1 MPPPFLQPSCA
12 LRSRF
17 EAVLKGVRLIKHA
30 GWRGPESD
38 CGDDAEQNEKR
49 QDDELRDF
57 EWRLGLRRS
66 HRFQGRNFFEGLHD
80 QNEQVKVET
89 DDSTDR
95 IDPTPCTAESF
106 GVTRVNRQRKKRQR
120 YDSET
125 DGRREPVKRK
135 KESSEGCCDGRY
147 QKPFRPTV

>member
-1 MPPPFLQPSCA
+1 MA
-12 LRSRF
+12 ARS
-17 EAVLKGVRLIKHA
+17 ASVPLLATG
-30 GWRGPESD
+30 
-38 CGDDAEQNEKR
+38 
-49 QDDELRDF
+49 EL
-57 EWRLGLRRS
+57 
-66 HRFQGRNFFEGLHD
+66 FEGLHD

-135 KESSEGCCDGRY
+135 KESSDGCCDSCY

>member
-1 MPPPFLQPSCA
+1 MSVPSA
-12 LRSRF
+12 QYLSDSRRTDRF
-17 EAVLKGVRLIKHA
+17 GAE
-30 GWRGPESD
+30 PD
-38 CGDDAEQNEKR
+38 CRDNAEQNEKR
-49 QDDELRDF
+49 QNDELGKLK
-57 EWRLGLRRS
+57 WPLGLRRR
-66 HRFQGRNFFEGLHD
+66 HRVQGWHFFEQLHD
-80 QNEQVKVET
+80 QYEQIEVET
-89 DDSTDR
+89 DHSTDR

-135 KESSEGCCDGRY
+135 KESSDGCCDSCY